1 MSVGVAL
8 ASMLNV
14 LITARYLG
22 PAGRG
27 QLALVMSIA
36 TVTST
41 LAGLSLDQ
49 ATVNMGSVHPGA
61 RAALATNALLF
72 SALLGLGAAG
82 LLALLTLIAP
92 AITGHLPA
100 ALMWLT
106 VASIPFLVARPYLG
120 ALVEADYRFTVSNAS
135 RLIAP
140 LSAIVVNLLLA
151 AMGALTVIS
160 ASVTWVAGQLLGLV
174 LIMLFLWLRSTGFG
188 RADVDL
194 ARRTFRFGV
203 KAHVGRALNAANYR
217 LDQWLLGV
225 LATRRELGL
234 YSVAVACSEVLFLL
248 PTTLAKVQRPD
259 LARATRAVAAR
270 KAAAVFRAA
279 VVLMIP
285 AAAALVIAAPVL
297 SAALFGPSF
306 NGAIDDLR
314 ILAAGAFGVTA
325 VKLLGDALTAQRR
338 PLLSSVAV
346 GFGCVF
352 TVALDLVLIPRLAG
366 LGAAI
371 ASTIAYS
378 AGGLMAAGLFLRTL
392 GGGPRDLWPRPADV
406 AKVARV
412 ARRIARGSRRSRG
425 DRQRAA

>member
-72 SALLGLGAAG
+72 SAVLGVGAAG

-92 AITGHLPA
+92 AIAGHLPA

-140 LSAIVVNLLLA
+140 LSAIVVNLLLGVS
-151 AMGALTVIS
+151 GALTVIS

-174 LIMLFLWLRSTGFG
+174 LIMLFLSLRSTGFG
-188 RADVDL
+188 RADVDM

-225 LATRRELGL
+225 LSSGRELGL

-285 AAAALVIAAPVL
+285 AAVALVIAAPVL

-352 TVALDLVLIPRLAG
+352 TVVLDLVLIPGLAG

-378 AGGLMAAGLFLRTL
+378 VGGLVAAGLFLRTL
-392 GGGPRDLWPRPADV
+392 GGRPRDLWPRPADV
-406 AKVARV
+406 AKLAR
-412 ARRIARGSRRSRG
+412 ATRRIVRALSTKLG